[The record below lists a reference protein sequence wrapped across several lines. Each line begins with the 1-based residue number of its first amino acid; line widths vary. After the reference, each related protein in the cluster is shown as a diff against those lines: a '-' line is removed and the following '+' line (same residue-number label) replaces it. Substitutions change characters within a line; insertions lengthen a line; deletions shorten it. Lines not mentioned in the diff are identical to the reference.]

1 MTSASHEALFVPDGN
16 ALVPTEYSRG
26 PWTPTRC
33 TAGPW
38 PRSAARAVEA
48 IPTDEPMLVARLTV
62 ELLRPVPLAPLSVSA
77 SVTRPG
83 RKVQLVE
90 ARISA
95 GGRDVA
101 WGRALRVR
109 LQPPGAESSGSSGTG
124 SSGTGSSGTG
134 SSGTGLSGVFG
145 GSGPVPG
152 VDPGAPPGPDAGY
165 GSPAPIGDYRAF
177 HTTGA
182 ELLYVAGHFATLGPA
197 TVWVRLAVPVVP
209 GEEPTPLQRVAAA
222 ADFGNGVS
230 SELDFARH
238 IFINPDLTVYLHRP
252 ALGEWVCLDA
262 STTLGVP
269 GVGLAESRLWDVHG
283 PIGRSLQSL
292 LVEPLA

>member
-1 MTSASHEALFVPDGN
+1 VTVPGPDDALFVPDG
-16 ALVPTEYSRG
+16 ADLVPTEFARG
-26 PWTPTRC
+26 PWTPD
-33 TAGPW
+33 ALHGGPVAAL
-38 PRSAARAVEA
+38 AARAVEA
-48 IPTDEPMLVARLTV
+48 IPTDEPMHVARLTV
-62 ELLRPVPLAPLSVSA
+62 ELLRPVPVAPLSVSA
-77 SVTRPG
+77 SLVRPG

-90 ARISA
+90 ARISS

-109 LQPPGAESSGSSGTG
+109 LQPSAEP
-124 SSGTGSSGTG
+124 
-134 SSGTGLSGVFG
+134 FR

-152 VDPGAPPGPDAGY
+152 IDPGAPPGPDAGY
-165 GSPAPIGDYRAF
+165 RSPAPIGDYRAF
-177 HTTGA
+177 HNTGA
-182 ELLYVAGHFATLGPA
+182 ELAYVIGHFAKRGPA

-209 GEEPTPLQRVAAA
+209 GEEPSPLQRVTAAS
-222 ADFGNGVS
+222 DFGNGVS
-230 SELDFARH
+230 SELDFAHH

-262 STTLGVP
+262 STTIGIP

-292 LVEPLA
+292 LVEPRA